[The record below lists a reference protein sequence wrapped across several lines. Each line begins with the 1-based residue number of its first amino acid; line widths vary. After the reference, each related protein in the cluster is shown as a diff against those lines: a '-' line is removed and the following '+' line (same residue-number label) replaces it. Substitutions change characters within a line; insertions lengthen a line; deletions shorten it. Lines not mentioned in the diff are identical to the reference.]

1 MLVIS
6 GRGARGAGPELIS
19 LLDRLGAVYLDTGE
33 SRGLVPDSHP
43 SVVGAMRG
51 AVMSDADVVL
61 TVGRR
66 LDFQLAYGSPAVFG
80 AARFVRIGDCAA
92 EMRDN
97 RRGAVEILASPAETL
112 RAMVAQPA
120 IASRRSTGNG
130 PQSCAPATRSAP
142 RNCSRRWRARRTVR
156 DGKLHP
162 NKVLAALQTGDRQR
176 LRSSSPMAA
185 TSSLSPASA

>member
-1 MLVIS
+1 DEHLDPKPRAITLPDPAQIEKAVELLWSARRVLVIS

-43 SVVGAMRG
+43 SVVAAMRG
-51 AVMSDADVVL
+51 AVMSDADVVV

-80 AARFVRIGDCAA
+80 AAKFVRIGDAPS

-97 RRGAVEILASPAETL
+97 RRGAVEVLASPAETL
-112 RAMVAQPA
+112 RAMVSHA
-120 IASRRSTGNG
+120 GNRE
-130 PQSCAPATRSAP
+130 SKVDRLWAT
-142 RNCSRRWRARRTVR
+142 
-156 DGKLHP
+156 KLR
-162 NKVLAALQTGDRQR
+162 G
-176 LRSSSPMAA
+176 
-185 TSSLSPASA
+185 